1 MNTTSFKPIT
11 NLSCILIK
19 QSLLVVF
26 LLMSFRIIEKT
37 PLRFSYYLLEPL
49 FLIVLLAFLF
59 ILIFHS
65 LLNYQ
70 SFSFLEIFIV
80 SLLLIPFYSAWLSFI
95 EFDQPFI
102 YGLLAERKWFLVIS
116 GLMLLHLL
124 KTRKINLND
133 IERSFLTIAW
143 LSLIAFMLMINILD
157 PENYLDIE
165 GFIVYSE
172 LRGGY
177 RFKLSPIFIV
187 FAVIYY
193 FIRYFHTKKIRN
205 ILFFSVFLGYI
216 VYIQQGRTLTISL
229 LIVLTLYVFFNLKLK
244 DKLVLTFYSIVLVT
258 IVLYIS
264 LALNQIFIERTTL
277 LYSNVLLFLQGME
290 TGEPGVDIRLA
301 LVALTLNILLS
312 DWKYLLFGIGRLS
325 NQWNEGFG
333 GIFDYFYPADIGII
347 GVIFLYGLI
356 GLFYVNMQYILS
368 FIYYRRIHLMKNN
381 IFLKSIVYFLIA
393 YFIKSMVTGQ
403 TFSSPSCSVI
413 IIVIIYY
420 FHYQEKQKK
429 TVIDRNRI

>member
-1 MNTTSFKPIT
+1 MNTISSKPIT
-11 NLSCILIK
+11 NLSGILIK

-26 LLMSFRIIEKT
+26 LLMSFRILEKT
-37 PLRFSYYLLEPL
+37 PLRLSYYLLEPL

-65 LLNYQ
+65 LLNHQ
-70 SFSFLEIFIV
+70 TFSFLEVFII
-80 SLLLIPFYSAWLSFI
+80 SLLLIPFYSAWLSFV
-95 EFDQPFI
+95 EFGQPFI
-102 YGLLAERKWFLVIS
+102 YGLLAERKWFIVIS

-124 KTRKINLND
+124 KTGKINLND
-133 IERSFLTIAW
+133 IERSFLIIAW

-157 PENYLDIE
+157 PEDYLDIE

-193 FIRYFHTKKIRN
+193 FIRYFHTKKIIN

-229 LIVLTLYVFFNLKLK
+229 LIALTIYVFFNLKLR
-244 DKLVLTFYSIVLVT
+244 DKLVLTFYSIFLVT
-258 IVLYIS
+258 IILYIS
-264 LALNQIFIERTTL
+264 FALNQIFIERTTL

-333 GIFDYFYPADIGII
+333 GVFDYFYPADIGII

-368 FIYYRRIHLMKNN
+368 FIYYRRIYFMKNN
-381 IFLKSIVYFLIA
+381 IFLKSMVYFLVA
-393 YFIKSMVTGQ
+393 YFIKSLVIGQ
-403 TFSSPSCSVI
+403 TFSSPSHSVV

-429 TVIDRNRI
+429 TVIDRNRQ